1 MDSQTANRGL
11 VEARAL
17 RSLAWQLISD
27 SARWP
32 RSASPCSLQLF
43 ASGTT
48 IARISASAL
57 ASSRSLQLFRL
68 QDDIRAKQFCSLY
81 RNQACPF
88 HVFCGEMLI
97 HFQLK
102 TDYNSAKIID
112 TIYAKINIVF

>member
-17 RSLAWQLISD
+17 RSLAWLQLISD

-32 RSASPCSLQLF
+32 RSGPCSLQLF

-57 ASSRSLQLFRL
+57 ASLRSLQLFRL
-68 QDDIRAKQFCSLY
+68 QDDIRTKQFCSLY